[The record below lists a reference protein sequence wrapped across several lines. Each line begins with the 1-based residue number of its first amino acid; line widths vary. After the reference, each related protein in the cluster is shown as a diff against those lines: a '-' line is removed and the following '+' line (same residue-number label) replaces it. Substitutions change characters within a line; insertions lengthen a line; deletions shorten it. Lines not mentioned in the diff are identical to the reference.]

1 MQRAERS
8 VWYIRADENLLRGA
22 RNMKVLIAKPGLD
35 GHDRGAKVIARAFE
49 EAGAEVV
56 YTGLQTSVEEIAE
69 IVDKENIDVVGVS
82 ILSGAHNTL
91 MPKIIDAVKAK
102 GIEDVIYILG
112 GIIPQQDIPSLK
124 EMGVAEVFGPGTPLD
139 ECVDFAFKQVAA
151 LHLDKLIEDVE
162 AESMNKT
169 LNF

>member
-1 MQRAERS
+1 
-8 VWYIRADENLLRGA
+8 
-22 RNMKVLIAKPGLD
+22 MKVLIAKPGLD

-49 EAGAEVV
+49 EAGAEVI

-91 MPKIIDAVKAK
+91 MPKIIEAVKTK

-112 GIIPQQDIPSLK
+112 GIIPQQDIPALK
-124 EMGVAEVFGPGTPLD
+124 EMGVAEVFGPGTPLN
-139 ECVDFAFKQVAA
+139 ECVDFAFKQVAS
-151 LHLDKLIEDVE
+151 LHLDKLVEDVE
-162 AESMNKT
+162 AESLNKS

>member
-1 MQRAERS
+1 MK
-8 VWYIRADENLLRGA
+8 
-22 RNMKVLIAKPGLD
+22 MKVLIAKPGLD

-91 MPKIIDAVKAK
+91 MPKIIEAVKTK

-112 GIIPQQDIPSLK
+112 GIIPQQDIPALK
-124 EMGVAEVFGPGTPLD
+124 EMGVAEVFGPGTPLN
-139 ECVDFAFKQVAA
+139 ECVDFAFKQVAS
-151 LHLDKLIEDVE
+151 LHLDKLVEDVE
-162 AESMNKT
+162 AESLNKS